1 MKIGSILNFL
11 NELSKRYSF
20 NFLACFG
27 YLTII
32 ELILYFSLAPLIY
45 RDLESLEIFIFTL
58 SLFLPTIFLFL
69 FIMKVIISVK
79 LWIKERR
86 DANFIIKSKFLKTNI
101 LYKLFIYL
109 SFIFSSV
116 VIYYIVLLT
125 TWSIID
131 KEELYLHLTHFYP
144 IMFILISLYLL
155 ITKKYSS
162 IKTDICFYIMYL
174 LLSFILVVLMILRMI
189 VF

>member
-1 MKIGSILNFL
+1 MKVSSILNFL

-32 ELILYFSLAPLIY
+32 ELVLYFSLAPLIY
-45 RDLESLEIFIFTL
+45 RDLESLE
-58 SLFLPTIFLFL
+58 IFLFL

-101 LYKLFIYL
+101 LYKLFIYV

-162 IKTDICFYIMYL
+162 IKMDICFYIMYL